1 MTTSR
6 RQFLVSAATTATLA
20 PLLGSPLAAGAA
32 PAVAASPTSGRAG
45 GTRARLSQKN
55 RNLFNGDTCVFFY
68 NPELWQPEDF
78 VMKPG
83 QGKTGTQTLPVGGP
97 YKPKAIHRYVQ
108 TLKKGGIDTFVIN
121 ANASKAWYP
130 SKTTPS
136 ILDGYRRGD
145 REFFRGHAIC
155 AGITE
160 PDQVEG
166 YLDRFESFFGLY
178 QDLLDAGV
186 DWLAETT
193 KACRAQ
199 EVAPWVSI
207 RMNDFHGAKNI
218 DGSFFNHPLLKR
230 PEMRLRRGAYSPTMR
245 DPSYRTG
252 LNFERQ
258 EVRDA
263 LFVQIKEVVEDYD
276 FEGLELDWWRNPMCC
291 EPNATP
297 QTVAMMSDWIRS
309 IRALTEAR
317 ARKTG
322 RPYPLGLRIPGQ
334 IDTLKSIG
342 IDVETLCHDGTL
354 DFIAP
359 SGFWCTSW
367 EMPHDDLRRR
377 LGEAVM
383 IYGVIEDGANSLAS
397 RSPEHGLTQRIRYI
411 SSSREILRANAA
423 GKLALGADALE
434 WFNFYCTDQ
443 ARLPGIISDY
453 EGMRDLHRLD
463 FLRGQPKHY
472 SFSMFGTALTHIPFE
487 ITPQLPLVLNAG
499 WYHPF
504 RLPMCSEPADRGL
517 ELVVQVVLKAGDTFT
532 ALPVSVNGCWPNLV
546 HQRTDRLLFPCG
558 SLTHHV
564 PENAGY
570 DLRFPVSLVREGWNE
585 IVVENGGSQ
594 PITIVCIEL
603 AVRPAMPA

>member
-1 MTTSR
+1 MATSR
-6 RQFLVSAATTATLA
+6 RQFLASAATGATLA
-20 PLLGSPLAAGAA
+20 PLLVPTLAAGAGA
-32 PAVAASPTSGRAG
+32 PAESSSPLARG
-45 GTRARLSQKN
+45 GATRTRLSRTN
-55 RNLFNGDTCVFFY
+55 RNLFNGDTCTFFY

-78 VMKPG
+78 TMKSG

-97 YKPKAIHRYVQ
+97 FQAKAIRRYVQ

-155 AGITE
+155 AGVTDPAE
-160 PDQVEG
+160 VEG
-166 YLDRFESFFGLY
+166 FLDRFESFFGLY

-186 DWLAETT
+186 DWLAETAR
-193 KACRAQ
+193 ACRA
-199 EVAPWVSI
+199 ERIAPWVSI

-218 DGSFFNHPLLKR
+218 NGSFFNHPLLKR
-230 PEMRLRRGAYSPTMR
+230 PEMRLQRGAYSPTMR

-263 LFVQIKEVVEDYD
+263 LYVQIKEVVEDYD

-291 EPNATP
+291 EPRASAE
-297 QTVAMMSDWIRS
+297 TVAMMSDWIRS
-309 IRALTEAR
+309 LRALTEAR
-317 ARKTG
+317 AKQTG
-322 RPYPLGLRIPGQ
+322 RPYPIGLRIPGQ

-342 IDVETLCHDGTL
+342 LDVEGLCRDGTL
-354 DFIAP
+354 DFIGP
-359 SGFWCTSW
+359 SGFWCTAW

-377 LGEAVM
+377 LGESVM

-397 RSPEHGLTQRIRYI
+397 RSIEHGLTQRIRYI
-411 SSSREILRANAA
+411 SSSRELLRGNAA
-423 GKLALGADALE
+423 GKLALGADAIE

-453 EGMRDLHRLD
+453 EGMKDLHRLET
-463 FLRGQPKHY
+463 LRGRPKHY
-472 SFSMFGTALTHIPFE
+472 SFSMFGTSLTHIPFE
-487 ITPQLPLVLNAG
+487 ITPQLPIVLNGG

-504 RLPMCSEPADRGL
+504 RLPMCAEPTDRGL
-517 ELVVQVVLKAGDTFT
+517 ELVVQVVLKAEDTFT
-532 ALPVSVNGCWPNLV
+532 ALPVSFNGCWPNLE
-546 HQRTDRLLFPCG
+546 HQRSDRLLYPCG
-558 SLTHHV
+558 SLTHHGV
-564 PENAGY
+564 ENIGY
-570 DLRFPVSLVREGWNE
+570 DFRFPVSMVREGWNE
-585 IVVENGGSQ
+585 VVVENGGKQ
-594 PITIVCIEL
+594 PITVVCIEL
-603 AVRPAMPA
+603 AIRPAIPV